1 MMMHSIPKP
10 NIDFAELFTKC
21 ADTKQKPTSD
31 NLLSKLSVIE
41 VAAHEYESNASNS
54 SLHKLKPMPPATL
67 NPVTLDNLKDLY
79 STQMV
84 NKSGR
89 ARIHYDK
96 ILADAKKN
104 HCCFCS
110 DGDPTEIDHFLPKS
124 IFPEFSILPINLVPA
139 CHRCNK
145 LKINHTPTS
154 CADTYIHPYYEE
166 YKDIIWLEAR
176 LDFSSGNYPTA
187 IYQISSNLQSNSH
200 NLTKRIEHQFSKLQL
215 NQRYSQKA
223 AGEILDIEQRLRK
236 LSKRRSGSELVKHHL
251 SEEASSRAVVN
262 KNSWQTA
269 LYKCLSLDS
278 HFISMKW

>member
-1 MMMHSIPKP
+1 MHSIPKP
-10 NIDFAELFTKC
+10 NIDFAKLFTKC

-31 NLLSKLSVIE
+31 NLRNKLSVI
-41 VAAHEYESNASNS
+41 APATQQYETNASNS
-54 SLHKLKPMPPATL
+54 SLHEL
-67 NPVTLDNLKDLY
+67 NPIQSQYLTPVTPDNLKDLY

-84 NKSGR
+84 NKNGQ

-139 CHRCNK
+139 CRDCNR
-145 LKINHTPTS
+145 LKTNHSPTS
-154 CADTYIHPYYEE
+154 YADTYIHPYYEE

-187 IYQISSNLQSNSH
+187 IYQISSNLQSTSH
-200 NLTKRIEHQFSKLQL
+200 NLAERIEHQFSKLQL
-215 NQRYSQKA
+215 NRRYSPKA
-223 AGEILDIEQRLRK
+223 GGEILDIEQRLRK
-236 LSKRRSGSELVKHHL
+236 LSKLRSGSELVKHHL
-251 SEEASSRAVVN
+251 SEEASSREVVN

>member
-1 MMMHSIPKP
+1 MHSIPKP

-31 NLLSKLSVIE
+31 NLLSKLSVI
-41 VAAHEYESNASNS
+41 APATQQYESNASNS
-54 SLHKLKPMPPATL
+54 SLHKLKPIPPATL
-67 NPVTLDNLKDLY
+67 NPVTPYNLKKLY

-84 NKSGR
+84 NKSGQ

-139 CHRCNK
+139 CRDCNR
-145 LKINHTPTS
+145 LKTNHSPTS
-154 CADTYIHPYYEE
+154 YADTYIHPYYEE

-176 LDFSSGNYPTA
+176 LDFSSGNYPIA
-187 IYQISSNLQSNSH
+187 IYQISSNLQSTSH
-200 NLTKRIEHQFSKLQL
+200 NLAERIEHQFSKLQL
-215 NQRYSQKA
+215 NQRYSSRASTEISSVTKYFKCLHA
-223 AGEILDIEQRLRK
+223 DAGADSLK
-236 LSKRRSGSELVKHHL
+236 SHL
-251 SEEASSRAVVN
+251 ESVASSRAAAN